1 MEQSKDQTDDYL
13 KQNTAY
19 GLLYFFLFQICKQ
32 FVRNGIILYDNGMS
46 LGKVLFVDDDKLA
59 TSSLA
64 IKMRL
69 DDFCDFVTY
78 NNPLEALE
86 YLKLEKPDLII
97 SDFVMPEMNGLEFLR
112 EAKKLYPET
121 SMILLTGYADK
132 ENAIKTI
139 NEIGVYKY
147 IEKPWD
153 DDDLKMNIKNGIER
167 SHLLADLRDK
177 IEKLELA
184 QNELKKYSQKLEELV
199 EERTKELSVANDKL
213 SGIINYCA
221 DGIIIID
228 KQGNIEQVNPACEN
242 FTGLSSDTLC
252 TMTIQQIAYSDNP
265 ALNKAPKSEVQTSI
279 LGLAEE
285 QSEFLLRDLYI
296 RNSLSGEYIPAEI
309 NFASLSD
316 GERFVGVI
324 RNFTAQKE
332 TERLRDDFI
341 ATLTHDLRTP
351 LTAAIKTLNFFLDG
365 SLGQI
370 SDQQREMLTV
380 MTKSNEDL
388 LGLVNALLEVYR
400 FESGKLNLCKTVF
413 DINSLLR
420 QCYEELSPLAQS
432 KSINFNV
439 HSDFKEELL
448 IDADRAEIKRVIMNL
463 CGNALNYTNKDG
475 TIDVYI
481 KLQNGDL
488 IFSVS
493 DNGNGIPKEDIPN
506 LFKRFSQ
513 GTTKKRSTGTGLGLY
528 LSRQIVEAHGGKI
541 WVESKV
547 NKGSEFSFLLTDVAV
562 AVRTV

>member
-1 MEQSKDQTDDYL
+1 MNLGK
-13 KQNTAY
+13 
-19 GLLYFFLFQICKQ
+19 
-32 FVRNGIILYDNGMS
+32 ILY
-46 LGKVLFVDDDKLA
+46 VDDDTLL
-59 TSSLA
+59 TSTFSTLMKVEGFNDVE
-64 IKMRL
+64 I
-69 DDFCDFVTY
+69 Y
-78 NNPLEALE
+78 NNPREALE
-86 YLKLEKPDLII
+86 YLKLEAPDLII
-97 SDFVMPEMNGLEFLR
+97 SDFLMPEMNGLEFLK

-121 SMILLTGYADK
+121 SMILLTAYADK

-153 DDDLKMNIKNGIER
+153 NDDLIMNIKNGIER

-177 IEKLELA
+177 IDKLEIA
-184 QNELKKYSQKLEELV
+184 QTELKKYSEKLEELV
-199 EERTKELSVANDKL
+199 EERTKELVLANDKL

-221 DGIIIID
+221 DGIIIIN
-228 KQGNIEQVNPACEN
+228 KQGEIEQVNPACEN
-242 FTGLSSDTLC
+242 LTGLSAETLC
-252 TMTIQQIAYSDNP
+252 SMAIQQIAYTDNP
-265 ALNKAPKSEVQTSI
+265 ALNKAPKSEVQSSI

-285 QSEFLLRDLYI
+285 QAEFLLRDLYI

-324 RNFTAQKE
+324 RDFTAQKE

-370 SDQQREMLTV
+370 SDQQREMLSV
-380 MTKSNEDL
+380 MAKSNEDL

-400 FESGKLNLCKTVF
+400 FESGKLNLYKTVF
-413 DINSLLR
+413 DVNSLLR

-432 KSINFNV
+432 KGIDFNV
-439 HSDFKEELL
+439 HSDFKDEIL
-448 IDADRAEIKRVIMNL
+448 IDADRSEIKRVIMNL

-475 TIDVYI
+475 IIDVYI

-488 IFSVS
+488 IFSVA

-513 GTTKKRSTGTGLGLY
+513 GTSKKRSTGTGLGLY

-547 NKGSEFSFLLTDVAV
+547 NKGSEFSFLLTDVAAKSRMV
-562 AVRTV
+562 

>member
-1 MEQSKDQTDDYL
+1 MNLGK
-13 KQNTAY
+13 
-19 GLLYFFLFQICKQ
+19 
-32 FVRNGIILYDNGMS
+32 ILY
-46 LGKVLFVDDDKLA
+46 VDDDKLL
-59 TSSLA
+59 TSTFSALMKVEGFNDVV
-64 IKMRL
+64 I
-69 DDFCDFVTY
+69 Y
-78 NNPLEALE
+78 NNPKEAVE
-86 YLKLEKPDLII
+86 YLKLDAPDLII
-97 SDFVMPEMNGLEFLR
+97 SDFLMPEMNGLEFLK

-121 SMILLTGYADK
+121 SMILLTAYADK

-153 DDDLKMNIKNGIER
+153 NDDLIINIRNGIER

-177 IEKLELA
+177 IKKLEIA
-184 QNELKKYSQKLEELV
+184 QTELKKYSEKLEDLV
-199 EERTKELSVANDKL
+199 KERTKELVIANDKL

-228 KQGNIEQVNPACEN
+228 KNGKIEQVNPACEN
-242 FTGLSSDTLC
+242 LTGLSEFTLC
-252 TMTIQQIAYSDNP
+252 GMSIQEIAYTDNP
-265 ALNKAPKSEVQTSI
+265 NMNKAPKSEVQSSI
-279 LGLAEE
+279 LGLSEE

-316 GERFVGVI
+316 GKRFVGVI

-370 SDQQREMLTV
+370 SEQQREMLTV

-413 DINSLLR
+413 DVNSLLR
-420 QCYEELSPLAQS
+420 QCYEELLPLAKS

-439 HSDFKEELL
+439 HSDFKKEIL
-448 IDADRAEIKRVIMNL
+448 IDADRSEIKRVIMNL
-463 CGNALNYTNKDG
+463 CGNALNYTNKDC
-475 TIDVYI
+475 TIDIYI

-488 IFSVS
+488 IFSVA

-547 NKGSEFSFLLTDVAV
+547 NKGSEFSFLLTDVAAKSRV
-562 AVRTV
+562 V

>member
-1 MEQSKDQTDDYL
+1 MNLGK
-13 KQNTAY
+13 
-19 GLLYFFLFQICKQ
+19 
-32 FVRNGIILYDNGMS
+32 ILY
-46 LGKVLFVDDDKLA
+46 VDDDKLL
-59 TSSLA
+59 TSTFSTLMKVEGFEGVV
-64 IKMRL
+64 I
-69 DDFCDFVTY
+69 Y
-78 NNPLEALE
+78 NSPKEALE
-86 YLKLEKPDLII
+86 YLKLEAPDLII
-97 SDFVMPEMNGLEFLR
+97 SDFLMPEMNGLEFLK

-121 SMILLTGYADK
+121 SMILLTAYADK

-153 DDDLKMNIKNGIER
+153 NDDLIMNIRNGIER
-167 SHLLADLRDK
+167 SHLLANLKDK
-177 IEKLELA
+177 IEKLEIA
-184 QNELKKYSQKLEELV
+184 QKELKKYSEKLEELV
-199 EERTKELSVANDKL
+199 EERTKELVIANDKL

-228 KQGNIEQVNPACEN
+228 KQGKIEQVNPACEN
-242 FTGLSSDTLC
+242 LTGLSYSTLC
-252 TMTIQQIAYSDNP
+252 GMSIQQIAYSDNP
-265 ALNKAPKSEVQTSI
+265 NMNKAPKSEVQSSI

-296 RNSLSGEYIPAEI
+296 RNSLSCEYIPAEI
-309 NFASLSD
+309 NFAQLSD

-351 LTAAIKTLNFFLDG
+351 LLAAIQTLNFFLDG
-365 SLGQI
+365 SLGDI
-370 SDQQREMLTV
+370 TQQQKVLLTTMV
-380 MTKSNEDL
+380 KSNEDL

-413 DINSLLR
+413 DVNSLLR
-420 QCYEELSPLAQS
+420 QCYEELSPLAQ
-432 KSINFNV
+432 KKDINLNV
-439 HSDFKEELL
+439 HSDFSEELL

-463 CGNALNYTNKDG
+463 CGNALNYTNKSG
-475 TIDVYI
+475 TIDIFI

-488 IFSVS
+488 IFSVA

-513 GTTKKRSTGTGLGLY
+513 GTSKKRSTGTGLGLY

-547 NKGSEFSFLLTDVAV
+547 NKGSEFSFLLTDVAAKSRMV
-562 AVRTV
+562 